1 VYFNCLLCLL
11 LCTAT
16 LAPDVVAQF
25 EGDITLNCLF
35 PSQPGMNLQRLTLT
49 WQKEQAGAEALVL
62 HSYYYGKEQLE
73 RQDQIYRNRTQL
85 DPEGLARGNASLT
98 LRGIRIQDEGIYLL
112 RRQVAVMASTA
123 DLPLLCV
130 PAPYSEVRLEVS
142 VSSQVTLTCRAEGGY
157 PEASVLWLDGAR
169 NNVTAESDTSLQR
182 DLSGLCD
189 VSSRILLPRTG
200 YGNYTCILESPSL
213 SEGFRP
219 KINFFEL
226 FAENLKTVRFPQKL
240 VKIAIEPKKPLLAQL
255 CLYMGHLTL
264 RAVGNIVPG
273 PGKLHRG
280 PEASWPCAELSI
292 SLSNGAGLS
301 VRQEIAWVQC
311 AVALQPFYAS

>member
-1 VYFNCLLCLL
+1 SIGVSGARSQL
-11 LCTAT
+11 
-16 LAPDVVAQF
+16 VSIAQF

-98 LRGIRIQDEGIYLL
+98 LRGIRIQDEGIYLCHITSEQGKISV

-200 YGNYTCILESPSL
+200 YGNYTCILESPRQPRVVRHLSVSCSPGTRAHRLAWSL
-213 SEGFRP
+213 GLSPLAPG
-219 KINFFEL
+219 
-226 FAENLKTVRFPQKL
+226 TVSLRVLISQK
-240 VKIAIEPKKPLLAQL
+240 KGSHSFGA
-255 CLYMGHLTL
+255 G
-264 RAVGNIVPG
+264 
-273 PGKLHRG
+273 RG
-280 PEASWPCAELSI
+280 PINPPPQ
-292 SLSNGAGLS
+292 GS
-301 VRQEIAWVQC
+301 VRSQQPPGTCRILQVKASQNEQETR
-311 AVALQPFYAS
+311 

>member
-1 VYFNCLLCLL
+1 MSVRSSSQSMLLPFLIL
-11 LCTAT
+11 HFAVAAT

-98 LRGIRIQDEGIYLL
+98 LRGVRIQDEGIYLCHITSEQGKISV
-112 RRQVAVMASTA
+112 RRQVAVM
-123 DLPLLCV
+123 
-130 PAPYSEVRLEVS
+130 APYSEVRLEVS

-189 VSSRILLPRTG
+189 VSSRILLARTG
-200 YGNYTCILESPSL
+200 YGNYTCILESPRQPRVVRHL
-213 SEGFRP
+213 SVSCSSD
-219 KINFFEL
+219 NCT
-226 FAENLKTVRFPQKL
+226 NN
-240 VKIAIEPKKPLLAQL
+240 L
-255 CLYMGHLTL
+255 CLPITL
-264 RAVGNIVPG
+264 PLMVLLGILGIPWCLLRRRFSWCLA
-273 PGKLHRG
+273 
-280 PEASWPCAELSI
+280 ASEL
-292 SLSNGAGLS
+292 
-301 VRQEIAWVQC
+301 
-311 AVALQPFYAS
+311 

>member
-1 VYFNCLLCLL
+1 MDSSCSCMKCQY
-11 LCTAT
+11 
-16 LAPDVVAQF
+16 VVAQF

-98 LRGIRIQDEGIYLL
+98 LRGIRIQDEGIYLCHITSEQGKISV
-112 RRQVAVMASTA
+112 RRQVAVM
-123 DLPLLCV
+123 
-130 PAPYSEVRLEVS
+130 VRLEVS

-200 YGNYTCILESPSL
+200 YGNYTCTRAGEGPSARASSRLSGSLRPADHPSCACRVWLFSPSSRGNTPPPSVL
-213 SEGFRP
+213 YGVMEKVTHVSILVQR
-219 KINFFEL
+219 
-226 FAENLKTVRFPQKL
+226 LK
-240 VKIAIEPKKPLLAQL
+240 
-255 CLYMGHLTL
+255 
-264 RAVGNIVPG
+264 
-273 PGKLHRG
+273 
-280 PEASWPCAELSI
+280 PEA
-292 SLSNGAGLS
+292 
-301 VRQEIAWVQC
+301 RR
-311 AVALQPFYAS
+311 PFIEHTPMCWG

>member
-1 VYFNCLLCLL
+1 PVPF
-11 LCTAT
+11 
-16 LAPDVVAQF
+16 F

-98 LRGIRIQDEGIYLL
+98 LRGIRIQDEGIYLCHITSE
-112 RRQVAVMASTA
+112 QGKISWPNY
-123 DLPLLCV
+123 LPLLCV

-182 DLSGLCD
+182 DLRKFTAC
-189 VSSRILLPRTG
+189 SSHVPG
-200 YGNYTCILESPSL
+200 
-213 SEGFRP
+213 
-219 KINFFEL
+219 
-226 FAENLKTVRFPQKL
+226 RF
-240 VKIAIEPKKPLLAQL
+240 
-255 CLYMGHLTL
+255 
-264 RAVGNIVPG
+264 PG
-273 PGKLHRG
+273 PGSAAEMLRVRHLLWQ
-280 PEASWPCAELSI
+280 WPHALR
-292 SLSNGAGLS
+292 LGVAGLFCPVS
-301 VRQEIAWVQC
+301 ALPVRVTIPLHIHPARSLGCGHLPVLGPLPRVPLALPSCSPQPALDSSSPSSSSTVPQC
-311 AVALQPFYAS
+311 CCCCCCSASSLAC

>member
-1 VYFNCLLCLL
+1 MELREWDALGAGTVSCCVSMHLARRGRDLILCLL

-98 LRGIRIQDEGIYLL
+98 LRGIRIQDEGIYLS
-112 RRQVAVMASTA
+112 STA

-200 YGNYTCILESPSL
+200 YGNYTCILESPRQPRVVRHL
-213 SEGFRP
+213 SVSCSPGTRAGEGP
-219 KINFFEL
+219 S
-226 FAENLKTVRFPQKL
+226 A
-240 VKIAIEPKKPLLAQL
+240 
-255 CLYMGHLTL
+255 
-264 RAVGNIVPG
+264 
-273 PGKLHRG
+273 HRG
-280 PEASWPCAELSI
+280 S
-292 SLSNGAGLS
+292 GS
-301 VRQEIAWVQC
+301 VCVKCHLLMVPIIIYYKCNMTPLFSFIE
-311 AVALQPFYAS
+311 

>member
-1 VYFNCLLCLL
+1 MSVRSSSQSMLLPFLIL
-11 LCTAT
+11 HFAVAAT

-98 LRGIRIQDEGIYLL
+98 LRGVRIQDEGIYLCHITSEQGKISV
-112 RRQVAVMASTA
+112 RRQVAVM
-123 DLPLLCV
+123 
-130 PAPYSEVRLEVS
+130 APYSEVRLEVS

-169 NNVTAESDTSLQR
+169 NNVTAESNTSLQR

-189 VSSRILLPRTG
+189 VSSQILLARTG
-200 YGNYTCILESPSL
+200 CGNYTCALESPRQPRVVRHL
-213 SEGFRP
+213 SVSCSP
-219 KINFFEL
+219 DNCT
-226 FAENLKTVRFPQKL
+226 NN
-240 VKIAIEPKKPLLAQL
+240 L
-255 CLYMGHLTL
+255 CLPITL
-264 RAVGNIVPG
+264 ALMVLLGVLGIPWCFLR
-273 PGKLHRG
+273 HRFSWCLA
-280 PEASWPCAELSI
+280 AS
-292 SLSNGAGLS
+292 GL
-301 VRQEIAWVQC
+301 
-311 AVALQPFYAS
+311 